1 MMQTWTRML
10 LVLLTSACA
19 VGKPSD
25 TQSKRDKK
33 TKHTLT
39 LQLQEKYID
48 GQAQAALILCQQGRC
63 LNPLLDRDG
72 SAFYFQNHAEAY
84 NNFSQKSGA
93 GEKVKFAL
101 LGIAAVTGTAGIIF
115 LIRHGLIGRKLDKG
129 IRYVDKQGNE
139 IAAKLLKGNKDG
151 NNTPEYFIEKSRKS
165 TLSDEEVSNLNGQAD
180 RSLGAGLTVASIGA
194 VAWITAF
201 AKELTTDPRWRRKQK
216 DFERLFV
223 QGERIT
229 VTKKE
234 LATLLQVM
242 NKKLGVR
249 VAPPVARFLFSR

>member
-19 VGKPSD
+19 VGGTSD

-63 LNPLLDRDG
+63 LNPLLARDG

-84 NNFSQKSGA
+84 NTFSQKSGA

-139 IAAKLLKGNKDG
+139 IAAKLLKGNKDR
-151 NNTPEYFIEKSRKS
+151 NKTPEYFIDNSKS
-165 TLSDEEVSNLNGQAD
+165 TLSDTEASELNKQAD